1 MAELYTRWMQF
12 GVFNPLSR
20 AHHEGDNAAEPWMF
34 GEVAEK
40 NARSAIELK
49 YKLFPY
55 IYTYSRIAHDTG
67 LPIIRGLFFE
77 FPSNQEVSKIE
88 DQFMFGKE
96 ILVAP
101 VFKKGERVRQVVLP
115 NGEWIDFNDKKTVY
129 LGGQKIAYR
138 APLNVIPIFVR
149 KGSIIPQ
156 MPVMQYIH
164 ENKNFPLLVDIF
176 PNYEGESAAFE
187 LYEDDGESQD
197 YLKNIYSKTKFE
209 CVTSGNE
216 LLTTISP
223 VDKGFIQSDK
233 RNIVLKYYLE
243 SEPVEIMVDG
253 KKASKTKLAAI
264 TEKVNFKASKVE
276 WSWNEESRECTII
289 LPDNR
294 KEIKIKVSLAK

>member
-1 MAELYTRWMQF
+1 M
-12 GVFNPLSR
+12 
-20 AHHEGDNAAEPWMF
+20 
-34 GEVAEK
+34 
-40 NARSAIELK
+40 
-49 YKLFPY
+49 
-55 IYTYSRIAHDTG
+55 
-67 LPIIRGLFFE
+67 
-77 FPSNQEVSKIE
+77 
-88 DQFMFGKE
+88 
-96 ILVAP
+96 
-101 VFKKGERVRQVVLP
+101 
-115 NGEWIDFNDKKTVY
+115 Y

-156 MPVMQYIH
+156 MPVMLYIH
-164 ENKNFPLLVDIF
+164 ENKDFPLLVDIF
-176 PNYEGESAAFE
+176 PNYDGESAVFE

-243 SEPVEIMVDG
+243 SVPVEIMVDG